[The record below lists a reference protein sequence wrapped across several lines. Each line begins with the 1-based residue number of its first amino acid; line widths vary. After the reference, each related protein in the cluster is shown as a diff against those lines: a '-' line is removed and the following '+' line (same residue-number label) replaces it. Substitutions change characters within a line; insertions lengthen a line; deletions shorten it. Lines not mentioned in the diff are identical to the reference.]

1 MKSFAFLDVMIF
13 RDKFF
18 PRDSFDRMNENKRLI
33 IHLDSLP
40 DINSVRDLE
49 RYNYRDYGRFAVLRD
64 GKFWVQ
70 TLHSSYPADTETGW
84 FWAVDRSE
92 RLLVSARGAVMDG
105 ESLFTRKKY
114 VLACLIEELVKKRI
128 LARPRAISTDW

>member
-1 MKSFAFLDVMIF
+1 MGG
-13 RDKFF
+13 
-18 PRDSFDRMNENKRLI
+18 
-33 IHLDSLP
+33 LP
-40 DINSVRDLE
+40 
-49 RYNYRDYGRFAVLRD
+49 YCGR
-64 GKFWVQ
+64 KFWVQ

>member
-18 PRDSFDRMNENKRLI
+18 SRDSFDHMNENKRLI

-92 RLLVSARGAVMDG
+92 RLLVSARGRLWTV
-105 ESLFTRKKY
+105 K
-114 VLACLIEELVKKRI
+114 ACLLENTFCL
-128 LARPRAISTDW
+128 SG